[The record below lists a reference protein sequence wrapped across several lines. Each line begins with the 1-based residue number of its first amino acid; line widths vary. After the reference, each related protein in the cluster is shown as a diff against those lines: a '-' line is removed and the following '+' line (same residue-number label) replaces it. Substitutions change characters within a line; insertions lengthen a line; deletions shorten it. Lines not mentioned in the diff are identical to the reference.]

1 MNAEEQR
8 QLARLDQGMGQ
19 PMPQSPPIGG
29 NMGVLARLTGTQY
42 GGHSVPLHV
51 LPAALE
57 EIKRQQMIALVQGR
71 HRRG

>member
-1 MNAEEQR
+1 MNQQEQL
-8 QLARLDQGMGQ
+8 QLAQLDRGMGA

-29 NMGVLARLTGTQY
+29 NMGVLARLTGTAY
-42 GGHSVPLHV
+42 PGHQVPLHV

-71 HRRG
+71 SKRG